1 MAAVAAAA
9 TRNPNHPHPVKHPAT
24 STWRRWL
31 KRLGVAVMALVLVIA
46 AMVDYC
52 RGTPKELWV
61 HLAIL
66 LACLMVVPFLPLPG
80 RCAKFL
86 GTLMLALLPAFIA
99 VTAYANLTAI
109 WVSRGRIF
117 TEVAQ
122 VPRTRV
128 GLVFG
133 TTDRVAGRDNLYFL
147 YRIEAATR
155 IWNAGKVETLIVS
168 GDNSSRYYNEPGKM
182 KHALVGRGIPADRIV
197 CDFAGLRTLDSVVRA
212 KEIFGADSILC
223 ISQRFQ
229 NERAIYLANAN
240 GIAAYGFAARD
251 VESHD
256 AFKTRF
262 REVGARVKMWLDV
275 NFLNT
280 RPRHLG
286 NKVVMPK

>member
-1 MAAVAAAA
+1 MAAA
-9 TRNPNHPHPVKHPAT
+9 TGNPNHPPPVKPPVIPKL
-24 STWRRWL
+24 RRWL
-31 KRLGVAVMALVLVIA
+31 GRLFLTALALVSVIA

-52 RGTPKELWV
+52 LSTPTEWRV
-61 HLAIL
+61 HVVVL
-66 LACLMVVPFLPLPG
+66 LAFLVLGPFLPLPV
-80 RCAKFL
+80 RWVRFL
-86 GTLMLALLPAFIA
+86 RTFVLALVPAFI
-99 VTAYANLTAI
+99 VVVAYANFTAI
-109 WVSRGRIF
+109 WASRGKIF
-117 TEVAQ
+117 TEITK
-122 VPRTRV
+122 VPNTRV

-133 TTDRVAGRDNLYFL
+133 TSDRVAGRENLYFL
-147 YRIEAATR
+147 YRIDAATR
-155 IWNAGKVETLIVS
+155 IWNARKVETLIVS

-182 KHALVGRGIPADRIV
+182 KQALIERGIPAERIV

-240 GIAAYGFAARD
+240 GITAYGFAAQD

-256 AFKTRF
+256 GLKTKF

-286 NKVVMPK
+286 DKINMPK